1 MNMKSIRTVFLFV
14 VLGVMTILLLG
25 QTIISTY
32 QITSGMEVE
41 VKRMVVAKAG
51 EVSNSFL
58 GRINEA
64 AEKADAMTLN
74 LKSIN
79 NIDVAMSLTDEYIKS
94 DDLIFGS
101 GYWFEPNAY
110 DSAQKYYGP
119 YKYKD
124 GGNIKLTWDYSNAE
138 YDYFKYDWYKKGLAT
153 DNIAWSEPFYDEV
166 SKITMLTIAKPII
179 KDNKKVGVVTVDLA
193 INQLEDYIKSIKVG
207 EQGYAFIVTGDGYY
221 LATTDAEKNLKVKIS
236 EDSVGKISQVG
247 KTITDAK
254 ESMLV
259 RNDAFGAD
267 SYVSVT
273 PIGTTGL
280 KLVLVLP
287 TEEFHAGINK
297 IMYANIMVFVMILI
311 SISLL
316 IIYLF
321 NNRIN
326 MPLTKLIGSAKGLA
340 SGDLTTAVS
349 VERDDEIGELAEGF
363 KIMSNNFKKIITDVN
378 RMAQQVASSGQELC
392 SGSEQSAVG
401 TQEIAQSIV
410 KVAEAVAEQST
421 LIDKVA
427 ESVAVISNS
436 INTASDSAEK
446 TLENVESSAVSAKN
460 GYTSVKSAIGQMEN
474 IDTKINEAAET
485 VLKLGTQSKQI
496 GEIVSTI
503 SDIAGQTNLLALNA
517 AIEAA
522 RAGEQGRGFAVVA
535 DEVRKLAEQSQ
546 VAAKHIADL
555 IREIQTQT
563 TKAVEF
569 METGTQE
576 VKLGSQLVGD
586 AGKTFSEIVTK
597 VDKVTLDV
605 KLVVAEIKKIVQERD
620 SMVKLI
626 DNLEVIGTKTSDQ
639 SQNVSATVEE
649 QAATLEQLAAVSRS
663 LSEMSQELHKVVNS
677 FKV

>member
-101 GYWFEPNAY
+101 GYFFEPNAY

-193 INQLEDYIKSIKVG
+193 INQLEDYIKNIKVG

-311 SISLL
+311 AISLL

-349 VERDDEIGELAEGF
+349 VERDDEIGELAEDF

-421 LIDKVA
+421 LIDKAA

-474 IDTKINEAAET
+474 IDAKINEAAET

-569 METGTQE
+569 MKTGTQE

-649 QAATLEQLAAVSRS
+649 QAASLEQLAAVSRS

>member
-287 TEEFHAGINK
+287 TAEFHAGINK

-311 SISLL
+311 AISLL

-349 VERDDEIGELAEGF
+349 AERDDEIGELAENF

-421 LIDKVA
+421 LIDKAA

-474 IDTKINEAAET
+474 IDAKINEAAET

-605 KLVVAEIKKIVQERD
+605 KLVVAEIKKIVQERY

-649 QAATLEQLAAVSRS
+649 QAASLEQLAAVSRS

>member
-349 VERDDEIGELAEGF
+349 VERDDEIGELAKAF

-421 LIDKVA
+421 LIDKAA

-474 IDTKINEAAET
+474 IDAKINEAAET

>member
-311 SISLL
+311 AISLL

-349 VERDDEIGELAEGF
+349 VERDDEIGELAEDF

-421 LIDKVA
+421 LIDKAA

-474 IDTKINEAAET
+474 IDAKINEAAET

>member
-101 GYWFEPNAY
+101 GYFFEPNAY

-349 VERDDEIGELAEGF
+349 VERDDEIGELAENF

-378 RMAQQVASSGQELC
+378 RMAQQVASSGQELS

-421 LIDKVA
+421 LIDKAA

-474 IDTKINEAAET
+474 IDAKINEAAET

>member
-311 SISLL
+311 AISLL

-349 VERDDEIGELAEGF
+349 VERDDEIGELAEDF

-421 LIDKVA
+421 LIDKAA

-474 IDTKINEAAET
+474 IDAKINEVAET

>member
-138 YDYFKYDWYKKGLAT
+138 YDYFKYDWYKKGMAT

-311 SISLL
+311 AISLL

-349 VERDDEIGELAEGF
+349 VERDDEIGELAEDF

-421 LIDKVA
+421 LIDKAA

-474 IDTKINEAAET
+474 IDAKINEAAET

-649 QAATLEQLAAVSRS
+649 QAASLEQLAAVSRS

>member
-1 MNMKSIRTVFLFV
+1 
-14 VLGVMTILLLG
+14 
-25 QTIISTY
+25 
-32 QITSGMEVE
+32 
-41 VKRMVVAKAG
+41 
-51 EVSNSFL
+51 
-58 GRINEA
+58 
-64 AEKADAMTLN
+64 
-74 LKSIN
+74 
-79 NIDVAMSLTDEYIKS
+79 
-94 DDLIFGS
+94 
-101 GYWFEPNAY
+101 
-110 DSAQKYYGP
+110 
-119 YKYKD
+119 
-124 GGNIKLTWDYSNAE
+124 
-138 YDYFKYDWYKKGLAT
+138 
-153 DNIAWSEPFYDEV
+153 
-166 SKITMLTIAKPII
+166 
-179 KDNKKVGVVTVDLA
+179 
-193 INQLEDYIKSIKVG
+193 
-207 EQGYAFIVTGDGYY
+207 
-221 LATTDAEKNLKVKIS
+221 
-236 EDSVGKISQVG
+236 
-247 KTITDAK
+247 
-254 ESMLV
+254 MLV
-259 RNDAFGAD
+259 RNDAFGED

-287 TEEFHAGINK
+287 TAEFHAGINK

-349 VERDDEIGELAEGF
+349 VERDDEIGELAEDF

-421 LIDKVA
+421 LIDKAA

-474 IDTKINEAAET
+474 IDAKINEAAET

>member
-79 NIDVAMSLTDEYIKS
+79 NINVAMSLTDEYIKS

-101 GYWFEPNAY
+101 GYFFEPNAY

-287 TEEFHAGINK
+287 TEEFHAGIDK

-311 SISLL
+311 AISLL

-349 VERDDEIGELAEGF
+349 VERDDEIGELAEDF

-421 LIDKVA
+421 LIDKAA

-474 IDTKINEAAET
+474 IDAKINEAAET

>member
-193 INQLEDYIKSIKVG
+193 INQLEDYIKNIKVG

-311 SISLL
+311 AISLL

-349 VERDDEIGELAEGF
+349 VERDDEIGELAENF

-421 LIDKVA
+421 LIDKAA

-474 IDTKINEAAET
+474 IDAKINEAAET

>member
-1 MNMKSIRTVFLFV
+1 MNMKSIRTVFLFL

-101 GYWFEPNAY
+101 GYFFEPNAY

-349 VERDDEIGELAEGF
+349 VERDDEIGELAEDF

>member
-1 MNMKSIRTVFLFV
+1 
-14 VLGVMTILLLG
+14 MTILLLG

-349 VERDDEIGELAEGF
+349 VERDDEIGELAEDF

-421 LIDKVA
+421 LIDKAA

-474 IDTKINEAAET
+474 IDAKINEAAET

>member
-311 SISLL
+311 AISLL

-349 VERDDEIGELAEGF
+349 VERDDEIGELAEDF

-421 LIDKVA
+421 LIDKAA

>member
-58 GRINEA
+58 GRINDA

-311 SISLL
+311 AISLL

-349 VERDDEIGELAEGF
+349 VERDDEIGELAEDF

-421 LIDKVA
+421 LIDKAA

-474 IDTKINEAAET
+474 IDAKINEAAET

>member
-101 GYWFEPNAY
+101 GYFFEPNAY

-247 KTITDAK
+247 KTIIDAK

-287 TEEFHAGINK
+287 TAEFHAGINK

-311 SISLL
+311 AISLL

-349 VERDDEIGELAEGF
+349 VERDDEIGELAEDF

-421 LIDKVA
+421 LIDKAA

-474 IDTKINEAAET
+474 IDAKINEAAET

>member
-64 AEKADAMTLN
+64 AEKADAMSLN

-193 INQLEDYIKSIKVG
+193 INQLEDYIKNIKVG

-311 SISLL
+311 AISLL

-349 VERDDEIGELAEGF
+349 VERDDEIGELAENF

-421 LIDKVA
+421 LIDKAA

-474 IDTKINEAAET
+474 IDAKINEAAET

-649 QAATLEQLAAVSRS
+649 QAASLEQLAAVSRS

>member
-101 GYWFEPNAY
+101 GYFFEPNAY

-349 VERDDEIGELAEGF
+349 VERDDEIGELAEDF

-421 LIDKVA
+421 LIDKAA

-474 IDTKINEAAET
+474 IDAKINEAAET
-485 VLKLGTQSKQI
+485 VLELGTQSKQI

>member
-311 SISLL
+311 AISLL

-349 VERDDEIGELAEGF
+349 VERDDEIGELAENF

-421 LIDKVA
+421 LIDKAA

-474 IDTKINEAAET
+474 IDAKINEAAET

>member
-1 MNMKSIRTVFLFV
+1 
-14 VLGVMTILLLG
+14 MTILLLG

-101 GYWFEPNAY
+101 GYFFEPNAY

-311 SISLL
+311 AISLL

-349 VERDDEIGELAEGF
+349 VERDDEIGELAEDF

-421 LIDKVA
+421 LIDKAA

-474 IDTKINEAAET
+474 IDAKINEAAET

-663 LSEMSQELHKVVNS
+663 LSEMSQELNKVVNS

>member
-1 MNMKSIRTVFLFV
+1 MNIKSIRTVFLFV

-311 SISLL
+311 AISLL

-349 VERDDEIGELAEGF
+349 AERDDEIGELAENF

-421 LIDKVA
+421 LIDKAA

-474 IDTKINEAAET
+474 IDAKINEAAET

>member
-1 MNMKSIRTVFLFV
+1 
-14 VLGVMTILLLG
+14 MTILLLG

-287 TEEFHAGINK
+287 TAEFHADINK

-311 SISLL
+311 AISLL

-349 VERDDEIGELAEGF
+349 VERDDEIGELAENF

-421 LIDKVA
+421 LIDKAA

-474 IDTKINEAAET
+474 IDAKINEAAET

>member
-101 GYWFEPNAY
+101 GYFFEPNAY

-311 SISLL
+311 AISLL

-349 VERDDEIGELAEGF
+349 AERDDEIGELAENF

-421 LIDKVA
+421 LIDKAA

-474 IDTKINEAAET
+474 IDAKINEAAET

-649 QAATLEQLAAVSRS
+649 QAASLEQLAAVSRS

>member
-1 MNMKSIRTVFLFV
+1 MNIKSIRTVFLFV

-101 GYWFEPNAY
+101 GYFFEPNAY

-311 SISLL
+311 AISLL

-349 VERDDEIGELAEGF
+349 VERDDEIGELAEDF

-421 LIDKVA
+421 LIDKAA

-474 IDTKINEAAET
+474 IDAKINEAAET

>member
-101 GYWFEPNAY
+101 GYFFEPNAY

-311 SISLL
+311 AISLL

-349 VERDDEIGELAEGF
+349 VERDDEIGELAEDF

-421 LIDKVA
+421 LIDKAA

-474 IDTKINEAAET
+474 IDAKINEAAET

-569 METGTQE
+569 MKTGTQE

>member
-311 SISLL
+311 AISLL

-349 VERDDEIGELAEGF
+349 VERDDEIGELAENF

-421 LIDKVA
+421 LIDKAA

-474 IDTKINEAAET
+474 IDAKINEAAET

-649 QAATLEQLAAVSRS
+649 QAASLEQLAAVSRS

>member
-101 GYWFEPNAY
+101 GYFFEPNAY

-311 SISLL
+311 AISLL

-349 VERDDEIGELAEGF
+349 VERDDEIGELAEDF

-421 LIDKVA
+421 LIDKAA

-474 IDTKINEAAET
+474 IDAKINEAAET

>member
-124 GGNIKLTWDYSNAE
+124 GGNIKLTWDYSNSE

-193 INQLEDYIKSIKVG
+193 INQLEDYIKNIKVG

-311 SISLL
+311 AISLL

-349 VERDDEIGELAEGF
+349 VERDDEIGELAEDF

-421 LIDKVA
+421 LIDKAA

-474 IDTKINEAAET
+474 IDAKINEAAET

-649 QAATLEQLAAVSRS
+649 QAASLEQLAAVSRS

>member
-311 SISLL
+311 AISLL

-349 VERDDEIGELAEGF
+349 AERDDEIGELAENF

-421 LIDKVA
+421 LIDKAA

-474 IDTKINEAAET
+474 IDAKINEAAET

-569 METGTQE
+569 METGTKE

>member
-1 MNMKSIRTVFLFV
+1 
-14 VLGVMTILLLG
+14 MTILLLG

-311 SISLL
+311 AISLL

-349 VERDDEIGELAEGF
+349 VERDDEIGELAEDF

-421 LIDKVA
+421 LIDKAA

-474 IDTKINEAAET
+474 IDAKINEAAET

>member
-247 KTITDAK
+247 KTIIDAK

-267 SYVSVT
+267 SYV
-273 PIGTTGL
+273 
-280 KLVLVLP
+280 
-287 TEEFHAGINK
+287 
-297 IMYANIMVFVMILI
+297 
-311 SISLL
+311 
-316 IIYLF
+316 
-321 NNRIN
+321 
-326 MPLTKLIGSAKGLA
+326 
-340 SGDLTTAVS
+340 
-349 VERDDEIGELAEGF
+349 
-363 KIMSNNFKKIITDVN
+363 
-378 RMAQQVASSGQELC
+378 
-392 SGSEQSAVG
+392 
-401 TQEIAQSIV
+401 
-410 KVAEAVAEQST
+410 
-421 LIDKVA
+421 
-427 ESVAVISNS
+427 
-436 INTASDSAEK
+436 
-446 TLENVESSAVSAKN
+446 
-460 GYTSVKSAIGQMEN
+460 
-474 IDTKINEAAET
+474 
-485 VLKLGTQSKQI
+485 
-496 GEIVSTI
+496 
-503 SDIAGQTNLLALNA
+503 
-517 AIEAA
+517 
-522 RAGEQGRGFAVVA
+522 
-535 DEVRKLAEQSQ
+535 
-546 VAAKHIADL
+546 
-555 IREIQTQT
+555 
-563 TKAVEF
+563 
-569 METGTQE
+569 
-576 VKLGSQLVGD
+576 
-586 AGKTFSEIVTK
+586 
-597 VDKVTLDV
+597 
-605 KLVVAEIKKIVQERD
+605 
-620 SMVKLI
+620 
-626 DNLEVIGTKTSDQ
+626 
-639 SQNVSATVEE
+639 
-649 QAATLEQLAAVSRS
+649 
-663 LSEMSQELHKVVNS
+663 
-677 FKV
+677 

>member
-1 MNMKSIRTVFLFV
+1 
-14 VLGVMTILLLG
+14 MTILLLG

-101 GYWFEPNAY
+101 GYFFEPNAY

-311 SISLL
+311 AISLL

-349 VERDDEIGELAEGF
+349 VERDDEIGELAEDF

-421 LIDKVA
+421 LIDKAA

-474 IDTKINEAAET
+474 IDAKINEAAET

>member
-1 MNMKSIRTVFLFV
+1 MNMKSIRTVFLFL

-311 SISLL
+311 AISLL

-349 VERDDEIGELAEGF
+349 VERDDEIGELAEDF

-421 LIDKVA
+421 LIDKAA

-474 IDTKINEAAET
+474 IDAKINEAAET

-649 QAATLEQLAAVSRS
+649 QAASLEQLAAVSRS

>member
-193 INQLEDYIKSIKVG
+193 INQLEDYIKNIKVG

-311 SISLL
+311 AISLL

-349 VERDDEIGELAEGF
+349 VERDDEIGELAEDF

-421 LIDKVA
+421 LIDKAA

-474 IDTKINEAAET
+474 IDAKINEAAET
-485 VLKLGTQSKQI
+485 VLNLGTQSKQI

-569 METGTQE
+569 MKTGTQE

-620 SMVKLI
+620 LMVKLI

>member
-1 MNMKSIRTVFLFV
+1 M
-14 VLGVMTILLLG
+14 
-25 QTIISTY
+25 
-32 QITSGMEVE
+32 
-41 VKRMVVAKAG
+41 
-51 EVSNSFL
+51 
-58 GRINEA
+58 
-64 AEKADAMTLN
+64 
-74 LKSIN
+74 
-79 NIDVAMSLTDEYIKS
+79 
-94 DDLIFGS
+94 IFGS
-101 GYWFEPNAY
+101 GYFFEPNAY

-474 IDTKINEAAET
+474 IDAKINEAAET

>member
-1 MNMKSIRTVFLFV
+1 MNMKSIRTVFLFFL
-14 VLGVMTILLLG
+14 LGVMTILLLG

-101 GYWFEPNAY
+101 GYFFEPNAY

-311 SISLL
+311 AISLL

-349 VERDDEIGELAEGF
+349 VERDDEIGELAEDF

-421 LIDKVA
+421 LIDKAA

-474 IDTKINEAAET
+474 IDAKINEAAET

>member
-193 INQLEDYIKSIKVG
+193 INQLEDYIKNIKVG

-311 SISLL
+311 AISLL

-349 VERDDEIGELAEGF
+349 VERDDEIGELAEDF

-421 LIDKVA
+421 LIDKAA

-474 IDTKINEAAET
+474 IDAKINEAAET

>member
-1 MNMKSIRTVFLFV
+1 
-14 VLGVMTILLLG
+14 MTILLLG

-474 IDTKINEAAET
+474 IDAKINEAAET